1 MAHHN
6 FKELKAWQKARKL
19 VKEVYVISRSF
30 PAEERYG
37 LTSQLRRAMV
47 SVPTNIA
54 EGCGRG
60 TDKDLAHF
68 LDISFSSAF
77 EVESL
82 MILAYDLEFIS
93 EEQLNTFSIEISE
106 VQKMIFGLINKFRK
120 HRT

>member
-1 MAHHN
+1 M
-6 FKELKAWQKARKL
+6 
-19 VKEVYVISRSF
+19 VKEIYKITIHF

-68 LDISFSSAF
+68 LDMAFASAY
-77 EVESL
+77 EVETLVFLSF
-82 MILAYDLEFIS
+82 DLEFIN
-93 EEQLNTFSIEISE
+93 EEKFEIFSNDISE
-106 VQKMIFGLINKFRK
+106 IQKLINSLIKKFRNNA
-120 HRT
+120 